1 MKAHSN
7 EISGHIST
15 TTKDYIINYQD
26 MQGIGMTKNL
36 AMSTL
41 VAICSAA
48 LSKSVVSGL
57 VVLGE
62 FSIGGTLL
70 KVEDLASTLQV
81 CVDSGAK
88 KVLMP
93 MVSAADIGGVP
104 ADLIGALGLNF
115 YSSPEDA
122 VFKALGVE

>member
-1 MKAHSN
+1 
-7 EISGHIST
+7 
-15 TTKDYIINYQD
+15 
-26 MQGIGMTKNL
+26 MTNML

-48 LSKSVVSGL
+48 LNKPLLSGL
-57 VVLGE
+57 VILGE
-62 FSIGGTLL
+62 FSIGGTLI
-70 KVEDLASTLQV
+70 KVEDLSSTLQV

-88 KVLMP
+88 RVLMP
-93 MVSAADIGGVP
+93 MTSAADIGSVP
-104 ADLIGALGLNF
+104 SDLVGAMGLNF